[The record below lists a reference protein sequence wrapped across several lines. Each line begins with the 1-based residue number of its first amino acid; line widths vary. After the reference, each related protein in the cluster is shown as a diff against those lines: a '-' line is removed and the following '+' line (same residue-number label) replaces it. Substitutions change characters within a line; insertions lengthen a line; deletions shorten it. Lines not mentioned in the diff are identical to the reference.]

1 MLCDTCENKYG
12 NECAIYY
19 VPPCKDTGKCNEYSP
34 IEEKVD
40 DRFSVED
47 KIEDHNKSRLIDEM
61 IERHRKERKKFN
73 RRMWISE
80 ALHISAVVLVWYT
93 VGKKVGIRKGY
104 KSGLE
109 MGKIIG
115 RESILTE
122 LLSK

>member
-19 VPPCKDTGKCNEYSP
+19 IPPCKDTGKCDEYSP
-34 IEEKVD
+34 MEGEN
-40 DRFSVED
+40 D
-47 KIEDHNKSRLIDEM
+47 KQDERSFMVDEM
-61 IERHRKERKKFN
+61 IERHRKERQKLK
-73 RRMWISE
+73 RKAWISE
-80 ALHISAVVLVWYT
+80 VLHISAVVLVWYT